1 MDPDS
6 CMTEF
11 VQFIEFTEF
20 DENPFI
26 LEKLECFVQCVFS
39 LLCQFIVDFL
49 LSECLVC
56 SINMLTG
63 FGLKLEWLKWLKL
76 FECS

>member
-11 VQFIEFTEF
+11 VQFIEL

-26 LEKLECFVQCVFS
+26 LEKTR
-39 LLCQFIVDFL
+39 L
-49 LSECLVC
+49 LSIIGLV
-56 SINMLTG
+56 SVANID
-63 FGLKLEWLKWLKL
+63 
-76 FECS
+76 S

>member
-11 VQFIEFTEF
+11 VQFIEFIEF

-26 LEKLECFVQCVFS
+26 LEKLDYF
-39 LLCQFIVDFL
+39 D
-49 LSECLVC
+49 
-56 SINMLTG
+56 LT
-63 FGLKLEWLKWLKL
+63 L
-76 FECS
+76 